1 MPHQRS
7 LNEVIARYGAGPR
20 SAPDRAPRRRL
31 PLPDF
36 ARIDSRHLLLAASC
50 ALIASAF
57 TPVAA
62 HAGDAAAA
70 APAGK
75 AAATVHHSVMADLVQ
90 LDGFRANLEDSF
102 GNLEFKLRFVL
113 SGSDYKKAYGLSD
126 SAQHKRQSGDMGGA
140 RDDILQATEII
151 LAGVDGHA
159 TAAEIARYWPRASGD
174 AARVQDYKKLSPHLS
189 EVIRLSAVLP
199 AEPATKPAAKPRG
212 GYN

>member
-7 LNEVIARYGAGPR
+7 LNEVIARYGNGPR

-36 ARIDSRHLLLAASC
+36 SRIDGRHLLLAASC

-57 TPVAA
+57 VPVAA
-62 HAGDAAAA
+62 HAADV
-70 APAGK
+70 PSGK
-75 AAATVHHSVMADLVQ
+75 AAGGVYHSAMADLVQ
-90 LDGFRANLEDSF
+90 LDGFRANLEDNF

-113 SGSDYKKAYGLSD
+113 SGSDYKKAYALSD

-159 TAAEIARYWPRASGD
+159 TPADIARFWPRASGD
-174 AARVQDYKKLSPHLS
+174 AARVSDYKKLSPHLS
-189 EVIRLSAVLP
+189 EVIRLAAVLP
-199 AEPATKPAAKPRG
+199 AEPAPKPVSKTRG